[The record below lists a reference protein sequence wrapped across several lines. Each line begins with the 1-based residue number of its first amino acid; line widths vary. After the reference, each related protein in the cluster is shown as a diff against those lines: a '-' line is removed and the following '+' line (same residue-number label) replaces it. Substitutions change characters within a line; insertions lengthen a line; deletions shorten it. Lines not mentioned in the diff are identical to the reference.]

1 VRTAGG
7 SRWIALVAL
16 VGGLVAAL
24 GVPAGGASSSRLKP
38 GDKYVALGS
47 SFASGPFI
55 PDVADQSC
63 LRSTNNYANLVA
75 RKLKL
80 ALTDVSCGASTTDNV
95 VSQPQGVHPLQLD
108 AVTADTKL
116 VTVTT
121 GGNDVNY
128 TASNLLCATAGI
140 EGRTCT
146 TDGTIDPQDIEAK
159 LGQVQAKM
167 TGMIE
172 AIQAKAPEARIVVLP
187 YPRVLPPS
195 GKPCPPSIPMQE
207 ADLRFMLD
215 ASDRLYTAI
224 KNAAK
229 QTKVEFVDS
238 YAPKSHHACV
248 PEARRW
254 IEGQEPESTA
264 LAFHPNANAMRAQ
277 AKMIL
282 AELQQKRR

>member
-1 VRTAGG
+1 MRTAGG
-7 SRWIALVAL
+7 RRCIALVGLACAAAL
-16 VGGLVAAL
+16 LVAA
-24 GVPAGGASSSRLKP
+24 GASAAGAASSAPLKP

-47 SFASGPFI
+47 SFASGPLI

-95 VSQPQGVHPLQLD
+95 VSVPQGVHPLQID
-108 AVTADTKL
+108 AVTPDTKL

-128 TASNLLCATAGI
+128 TASNLLCATAGA

-146 TDGTIDPQDIEAK
+146 TDGTIDPQDVEAR
-159 LGQVQAKM
+159 LDQVGGKM
-167 TGMIE
+167 VAMIQ
-172 AIQAKAPEARIVVLP
+172 AIQAKAPKARIVVLP

-195 GKPCPPSIPMQE
+195 GTPCPPSVPMQ
-207 ADLRFMLD
+207 AVDLRFMLD
-215 ASDRLYTAI
+215 ASQKLYTAI
-224 KNAAK
+224 KAAAK
-229 QTKVEFVDS
+229 QAKVDFVDS
-238 YAPKSHHACV
+238 YAPKGHDACV
-248 PEARRW
+248 AEARRW
-254 IEGQEPESTA
+254 IEGRQPESTA
-264 LAFHPNANAMRAQ
+264 LAFHPNENAMQAQ

-282 AELQQKRR
+282 QQLRK